1 MEYKNLIKA
10 HKKKVFKLDKAYN
23 ELILPIKDKNSW
35 RNIDSIIDFVRR
47 WNRRVPIEKNKEKIK
62 KVILNLKNEFKSLE
76 KYNIENLEFNSRNI
90 NKIRNIFNKF
100 SKTVLKSTGT
110 TKLMFGINPN
120 LFVMW
125 DKGICNKYGVYPNS
139 AGYIIFMKIMQKEIK
154 EVLKKHNKK
163 DLIKETNRTLPK
175 LIDEYNW
182 INFRTSKMIK

>member
-1 MEYKNLIKA
+1 MKYNELINA
-10 HKKKVFKLDKAYN
+10 HKEKVFQLDKAYI
-23 ELILPIKDKNSW
+23 ELILPIINKDSW
-35 RNIDSIIDFVRR
+35 EHLDSIFDFVRR

-120 LFVMW
+120 LSE
-125 DKGICNKYGVYPNS
+125 KNTKITICSKLAYYIFQFLGVGCRNP
-139 AGYIIFMKIMQKEIK
+139 
-154 EVLKKHNKK
+154 
-163 DLIKETNRTLPK
+163 DP
-175 LIDEYNW
+175 D
-182 INFRTSKMIK
+182 